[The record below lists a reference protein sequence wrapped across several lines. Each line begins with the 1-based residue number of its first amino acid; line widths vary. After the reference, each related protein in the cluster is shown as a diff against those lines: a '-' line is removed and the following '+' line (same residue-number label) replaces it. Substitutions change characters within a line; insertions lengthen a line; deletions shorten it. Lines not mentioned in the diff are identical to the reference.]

1 MDLKISKMTWVHE
14 RNKFK
19 ILLFLFHEKMAQFE
33 ENSIL
38 QEFLDVFQN
47 STLARLALF
56 GVAQSEA
63 LLYSS
68 AIIFK
73 TICHSNERNTVCESK
88 ITKPRD

>member
-19 ILLFLFHEKMAQFE
+19 IFLFLFHEKMAQFE

-38 QEFLDVFQN
+38 REFLDVFQN
-47 STLARLALF
+47 GTPARLALF

-63 LLYSS
+63 LLY
-68 AIIFK
+68 
-73 TICHSNERNTVCESK
+73 VY
-88 ITKPRD
+88 

>member
-1 MDLKISKMTWVHE
+1 MPKMTWVHHE

-19 ILLFLFHEKMAQFE
+19 IFWVFFHEKMAQFK

-47 STLARLALF
+47 GTPARLALF

-63 LLYSS
+63 LLKYMNLH
-68 AIIFK
+68 IWQLE
-73 TICHSNERNTVCESK
+73 TT
-88 ITKPRD
+88 